1 MTGLFTWSE
10 ILDGKHL
17 TGLRTP
23 TRKRTTMNL
32 QDYQELAGRTLKI
45 GRLPKDAVANMAMGL
60 AGEAGEVCDQLKKVL
75 FHDHEIN
82 RKEIALEIG
91 DVLWYLAGLC
101 SRLGMNLEDVA
112 QMNIDK
118 LKARYPDG
126 FSEEASRAR

>member
-1 MTGLFTWSE
+1 
-10 ILDGKHL
+10 
-17 TGLRTP
+17 
-23 TRKRTTMNL
+23 MNL
-32 QDYQELAGRTLKI
+32 QDYQELAGRPLKI
-45 GRLPKDAVANMAMGL
+45 GRLPKDAIANMAMGL

-101 SRLGMNLEDVA
+101 SRVGMNLEDVA

-126 FSEEASRAR
+126 FTEEASRAR